1 MKHHQVPHPD
11 CSTSTGCRR
20 WTVPPG
26 ILAPATPLHGVYRV
40 LILGVKKSH
49 QPFLRAFVFMA
60 NTDAHLVIQF
70 QNGDR
75 KAFTML
81 VARYE
86 KPIFNAS
93 FRMVKNFDDAADIT
107 QNAFIKAY
115 EKIDSFNPSYKF
127 FNWLY
132 KIAINET
139 LNLINRRKRRRDF
152 EFDPPARL
160 PSPEDDLEL
169 NEMGH
174 FLQKALDCMSYDQ
187 RIVIVLKHLLL
198 LPYSEISDILGIPE
212 KTVKSRLFSS
222 RHVLRSELIKQ
233 GYVR

>member
-1 MKHHQVPHPD
+1 M
-11 CSTSTGCRR
+11 
-20 WTVPPG
+20 
-26 ILAPATPLHGVYRV
+26 AT
-40 LILGVKKSH
+40 
-49 QPFLRAFVFMA
+49 
-60 NTDAHLVIQF
+60 TDADLAIQF

-75 KAFTML
+75 KAFSML

-86 KPIFNAS
+86 KPIFNTAY
-93 FRMVKNFDDAADIT
+93 RMVRNADDAADIT

-115 EKIDSFNPSYKF
+115 EKIDTFNPSYKF

-132 KIAINET
+132 RIAVNET

-152 EFDPPARL
+152 EYDPPARI

-169 NEMGH
+169 TEMGRS
-174 FLQKALDCMSYDQ
+174 LQGALDAMAYDQ

-198 LPYSEISDILGIPE
+198 LPYREISDILDIPE
-212 KTVKSRLFSS
+212 KTVKSRLFSA

-233 GYVR
+233 GYMK

>member
-1 MKHHQVPHPD
+1 
-11 CSTSTGCRR
+11 
-20 WTVPPG
+20 
-26 ILAPATPLHGVYRV
+26 
-40 LILGVKKSH
+40 
-49 QPFLRAFVFMA
+49 MA
-60 NTDAHLVIQF
+60 NTDAHLAIQF

-86 KPIFNAS
+86 KPIFNTA

-107 QNAFIKAY
+107 QNAFVKAY
-115 EKIDSFNPSYKF
+115 EKIDTFNPSYKF

-132 KIAINET
+132 KIAVNET
-139 LNLINRRKRRRDF
+139 LNLINRRKRRLDF
-152 EFDPPARL
+152 EYDPPARI

-174 FLQKALDCMSYDQ
+174 YLQKALDVMSYDQ

-198 LPYSEISDILGIPE
+198 LPYSEIADILSIPE
-212 KTVKSRLFSS
+212 KTVKSRLFTA
-222 RHVLRSELIKQ
+222 RHMLRRELINQ
-233 GYVR
+233 GYMR

>member
-1 MKHHQVPHPD
+1 
-11 CSTSTGCRR
+11 
-20 WTVPPG
+20 
-26 ILAPATPLHGVYRV
+26 
-40 LILGVKKSH
+40 
-49 QPFLRAFVFMA
+49 MA
-60 NTDAHLVIQF
+60 NTDAHLAIQF

-86 KPIFNAS
+86 KPIFNTAY
-93 FRMVKNFDDAADIT
+93 RMVKNAEDAADIT
-107 QNAFIKAY
+107 QIAFIKAF
-115 EKIDSFNPSYKF
+115 ERIDTFNPSYKF

-132 KIAINET
+132 KIAVNET

-152 EFDPPARL
+152 EYDPPARI

-174 FLQKALDCMSYDQ
+174 YLQKALDAMTYDQ

-198 LPYSEISDILGIPE
+198 LPYSEIAEILNIPE
-212 KTVKSRLFSS
+212 KTVKSRLFSA
-222 RHVLRSELIKQ
+222 RHVLRKELINQ
-233 GYVR
+233 GYMR

>member
-1 MKHHQVPHPD
+1 
-11 CSTSTGCRR
+11 
-20 WTVPPG
+20 
-26 ILAPATPLHGVYRV
+26 
-40 LILGVKKSH
+40 
-49 QPFLRAFVFMA
+49 MA
-60 NTDAHLVIQF
+60 NTDAQLAIQF

-86 KPIFNAS
+86 KPIFNTA
-93 FRMVKNFDDAADIT
+93 FRMVKDFDDAADIT

-115 EKIDSFNPSYKF
+115 EKIHTFDPSYKF

-132 KIAINET
+132 KIAVNET

-152 EFDPPARL
+152 EYDPPARL
-160 PSPEDDLEL
+160 PSPEDDFEL
-169 NEMGH
+169 DEMGRY
-174 FLQKALDCMSYDQ
+174 LQSALDTMSYDQ

-198 LPYSEISDILGIPE
+198 LPYREIADILGIPE

-222 RHVLRSELIKQ
+222 RHILRKELIKQ
-233 GYVR
+233 GYVK